1 MYEIYTVG
9 PTDTLTSIANMYE
22 TTEGVLMQ
30 VNGFLSNEVVVP
42 GSQIVVPTK
51 KSQPYRYYT
60 VKKGDSLY
68 KIAKDNGI
76 DYSLLVQLNGLD
88 DNDYIYPNQT
98 LMLPNKDMVLY
109 LTKDN
114 DTVQS
119 VLKMQDV
126 GIEELMK
133 ENDKIYLRPEQIL
146 VFRKK

>member
-1 MYEIYTVG
+1 M
-9 PTDTLTSIANMYE
+9 
-22 TTEGVLMQ
+22 
-30 VNGFLSNEVVVP
+30 
-42 GSQIVVPTK
+42 
-51 KSQPYRYYT
+51 
-60 VKKGDSLY
+60 
-68 KIAKDNGI
+68 
-76 DYSLLVQLNGLD
+76 QLNGLD

>member
-60 VKKGDSLY
+60 VKKGDT
-68 KIAKDNGI
+68 IFMGN
-76 DYSLLVQLNGLD
+76 N
-88 DNDYIYPNQT
+88 
-98 LMLPNKDMVLY
+98 
-109 LTKDN
+109 
-114 DTVQS
+114 
-119 VLKMQDV
+119 
-126 GIEELMK
+126 E
-133 ENDKIYLRPEQIL
+133 
-146 VFRKK
+146 